1 MKKAWPWIIGGFV
14 GLVILGF
21 LWAGRSERQAY
32 RVARGAIDQR
42 VEDSQVRINTAVQM
56 ATDAVDLALKLA
68 GDLPSQQ
75 AKADLVKQDIQEIGS
90 RLRSASE
97 ATGDAAVDKLNQ
109 SIQQFN
115 TTLENVDAASK
126 EAETPAV
133 KATLDRI
140 YGALLAAKDQLVN
153 VILGSQ
159 ESK

>member
-14 GLVILGF
+14 GLIILGF
-21 LWAGRSERQAY
+21 LWAGRSDRQAY

-97 ATGDAAVDKLNQ
+97 AVGDAAVDKLDE
-109 SIQQFN
+109 SIDQFN
-115 TTLENVDAASK
+115 TTLETVEDASN
-126 EAETPAV
+126 EAESPAA
-133 KATLDRI
+133 KTILDRI
-140 YGALLAAKDQLVN
+140 YGVLLAAQEQLVN
-153 VILGSQ
+153 VILEGQ
-159 ESK
+159 E